1 MTMKRKV
8 NRSKHTYLV
17 YAKRKTSQFDQKV
30 QEIRCHVLEAYRDH
44 LLVES
49 LKRYNQ
55 KYAGASK
62 SGSGLFQGLPVRRV
76 NRDQILQIE
85 DERTGMKI
93 AYETVRRREGTH
105 ENPGRARQGGK

>member
-1 MTMKRKV
+1 MSEQV
-8 NRSKHTYLV
+8 NRSTHTYRV

-30 QEIRCHVLEAYRDH
+30 QEIRCHVLEAYRDY

-49 LKRYNQ
+49 LKRYNR
-55 KYAGASK
+55 KYSGASK
-62 SGSGLFQGLPVRRV
+62 STKGRFQGVPVRRV

-85 DERTGMKI
+85 DERTGKVL

-105 ENPGRARQGGK
+105 ENPGRSRQGGR